1 MIKVKNFKNNVRFVY
16 EKIPHVRTISL
27 GVWFDNGSIH
37 ETQDE
42 NGISHFIE
50 HMLFKGTNKR
60 SQKELAELIDNVGG
74 IQNAF
79 TSKEFTCYYIRA
91 LDSYFDLCIDVLA
104 DMVFN
109 SKFDEEEIERE
120 RKVIIEEIKM
130 YEDLPDDLV
139 AEKFNENIFK
149 DSSYA
154 RPILGTEETLHNI
167 DRAKFMDYLNR
178 RYCGENIVISLAG
191 NFDEKDVLEK
201 VESYFGTKIIGTNDN
216 KIVEKPKFQSQIVK
230 TQKDIEQAH
239 LIIGYEGLDYF
250 DKNSLDLNIFSS
262 IFGGTMSSTLNQII
276 REKYGYAYSIYST
289 NISSKNTGIFSVYAG
304 LNKEN
309 INHVVEIVKDE
320 FNNYVKNPITPERL
334 KNAKEQFKS
343 QFLMSLENTN
353 NCMTRNGRNLVA
365 KNKVY
370 SDEDIIKKI
379 DAVSIDSIQETISKI
394 YTDTPAISMVGD
406 VNDIKIGE
414 R

>member
-1 MIKVKNFKNNVRFVY
+1 MIKVKQFQNNVRFVY

-37 ETQDE
+37 EE
-42 NGISHFIE
+42 ESESGISHFIE
-50 HMLFKGTNKR
+50 HMMFKGTKNR
-60 SQKELAELIDNVGG
+60 SQKEIAEVIDNVGG

-91 LDSYFDLCIDVLA
+91 LDNYFDLCIDVLA

-109 SKFDEEEIERE
+109 SKFDEEEIEKE

-139 AEKFNENIFK
+139 AEKFNENVYK
-149 DSSYA
+149 GYSYS
-154 RPILGTEETLHNI
+154 RPILGTEQSLSNI
-167 DRAKFMDYLNR
+167 DRNKFMEYLNN

-191 NFDEKDVLEK
+191 NFDEEEVLNTVEK
-201 VESYFGTKIIGTNDN
+201 YFGTKSIGKNDK
-216 KIVEKPKFQSQIVK
+216 KIVEKPVFTQKIIK

-239 LIIGYEGLDYF
+239 LIIGYEGVDF
-250 DKNSLDLNIFSS
+250 FSNQSLDLNIFSS

-276 REKYGYAYSIYST
+276 REQYGYAYSIYST
-289 NISSKNTGIFSVYAG
+289 NVSSKNTGIFSVYAG
-304 LNKEN
+304 LSKEN
-309 INHVVEIVKDE
+309 INHVIEIVDNE
-320 FNNYVKNPITPERL
+320 FKNYVDNSISKERL

-370 SDEDIIKKI
+370 TDADIIKKI
-379 DAVSIDSIQETISKI
+379 DKVSVDSIHEVISKV
-394 YTDTPAISMVGD
+394 YTNKPAISIVGD
-406 VNDIKIGE
+406 IQDINLGV
-414 R
+414 

>member
-1 MIKVKNFKNNVRFVY
+1 MINVKVFDNNVRFVY

-27 GVWFDNGSIH
+27 GIWLDNGSIH
-37 ETQDE
+37 ESAEE

-60 SQKELAELIDNVGG
+60 SQMEIAETIDNVGG

-109 SKFDEEEIERE
+109 SKFDEEEIDKE
-120 RKVIIEEIKM
+120 RKVIVEEIKM

-139 AEKFNENIFK
+139 AEKFNENVYK
-149 DSSYA
+149 GSSYA
-154 RPILGTEETLHNI
+154 RPILGTVDTLNNI
-167 DRAKFMDYLNR
+167 DRKKFMEFLNR
-178 RYCGENIVISLAG
+178 RYSGENIVISLAG
-191 NFDEKDVLEK
+191 NFDEDEVLK
-201 VESYFGTKIIGTNDN
+201 TVENYFGKKTIGKNDN
-216 KIVEKPKFQSQIVK
+216 KIVEKPIFQQQIIK

-239 LIIGYEGLDYF
+239 LIMGYEGVDF
-250 DKNSLDLNIFSS
+250 FSNQSLDLNIFSS

-289 NISSKNTGIFSVYAG
+289 NISSKNTGVFSIYAG
-304 LNKEN
+304 LSKEN
-309 INHVVEIVKDE
+309 INHVLEIVDE
-320 FNNYVKNPITPERL
+320 EFSKYAKNAITKERL
-334 KNAKEQFKS
+334 YNAKEQFKS
-343 QFLMSLENTN
+343 QLLMSLENTN

-365 KNKVY
+365 KNKIY
-370 SDEDIIKKI
+370 TIEDTIQKI
-379 DAVSIDSIQETISKI
+379 DKVSIDSIHEVVSKV
-394 YTDTPAISMVGD
+394 YSKKPAISIVGD
-406 VNDIKIGE
+406 VKDLKIE
-414 R
+414 V